1 MNLYTRN
8 VDTPFGQMVI
18 AVDEDARLTRL
29 IFPNGQ
35 TEWTAEIAKKG
46 HSLRSASTQCDFVV
60 VQLDEYFEGKR
71 QHFEFALNPEGTPFQ
86 LKVWRAL
93 TTIAY
98 GATISYREL
107 AERIGSPAAVR
118 AVGAAN
124 GANPI
129 PIVVPCH
136 RVIGADGSLIG
147 FGGGLVL
154 KEGLLKLE
162 GAELRRV
169 RGKARIPSHQLA
181 LL

>member
-8 VDTPFGQMVI
+8 FDTPFGQMIV
-18 AVDEDARLTRL
+18 AVDQNARLSRL
-29 IFPNGQ
+29 IFPNGHA
-35 TEWTAEIAKKG
+35 EWHTEIAKKG
-46 HSLRSASTQCDFVV
+46 YTLFSASTECDLILT
-60 VQLDEYFEGKR
+60 QLDEYFEGKR
-71 QHFEFALNPEGTPFQ
+71 QHFTLVLNPEGTPFQ
-86 LKVWRAL
+86 LKVWSAL
-93 TTIAY
+93 STIDY
-98 GATISYREL
+98 GATITYKAL

-129 PIVVPCH
+129 PIIVPCH

-154 KEGLLKLE
+154 KKALLKLE
-162 GAELRRV
+162 GIELDQR
-169 RGKARIPSHQLA
+169 RIPTQQLV